1 MSTLCTSIKF
11 TPKGRGRP
19 AETPATDGAGIV
31 QIIMV
36 LPGRAADKFRQ
47 AASSVIVRYLGG
59 DPGLVHEIWANRRYQ
74 EELAAAEPSH
84 PARVFGE
91 AVEAEGSVEAEAAA
105 KQIQWREHQL
115 TEARI
120 ALTRAQARKVEQETK
135 LVTLQCA
142 ALAEQMCCKLGFP
155 TSGKCELIARAA
167 VDAVLLPAERR
178 RAAGSERSRA
188 ANVTAGY

>member
-1 MSTLCTSIKF
+1 MATEQSTELCWVLKADTLEDPRALQGIRKGNGLVAVYDVMRWITGQDLPACRGCWCRLLENYPDRAAICLSIKF

-19 AETPATDGAGIV
+19 AETPATDAAGIV

-74 EELAAAEPSH
+74 EELAAAEPLH

-91 AVEAEGSVEAEAAA
+91 AVEAEGWKWE
-105 KQIQWREHQL
+105 
-115 TEARI
+115 
-120 ALTRAQARKVEQETK
+120 
-135 LVTLQCA
+135 
-142 ALAEQMCCKLGFP
+142 
-155 TSGKCELIARAA
+155 
-167 VDAVLLPAERR
+167 
-178 RAAGSERSRA
+178 
-188 ANVTAGY
+188 